1 MSESTNSISKG
12 IDTSIKHPVV
22 FIPSLAPMIVGI
34 LFQFLAYVVFP
45 MSILGVAYA
54 PNPALVWGGYVITII
69 VGFIAMLVT
78 VDMANDAASQQPPDF
93 RKSLN
98 VVTSR
103 FGVLLVAAIIAA
115 LCAITVILIPVALF
129 IVTIAIVDQTSAG
142 ESTSRAFNFV
152 IKNLGEVIVFMI
164 LVIVIEAIFGFV
176 FALIPVIGWLLGAV
190 FQWLSV
196 VVFTVA
202 AVHFYRALRQAAP
215 PPPPP
220 PP

>member
-1 MSESTNSISKG
+1 MSESTDSISKG
-12 IDTSIKHPVV
+12 IDTSIKHPIL
-22 FIPSLAPMIVGI
+22 FIPSLAPMIVTI
-34 LFQFLAYVVFP
+34 LFSLLAIIALPF
-45 MSILGVAYA
+45 SLGFVIAGYLL
-54 PNPALVWGGYVITII
+54 ALI

-78 VDMANDAASQQPPDF
+78 VDMANDAAGQQIPNLS
-93 RKSLN
+93 KSIN
-98 VVTSR
+98 TVTSR

-142 ESTSRAFNFV
+142 ESTSRAFSFV
-152 IKNLGEVIVFMI
+152 LKNLGEVIVFFI
-164 LVIVIEAIFGFV
+164 IVIVIDIIFGFV
-176 FALIPVIGWLLGAV
+176 FALIPVIGWFLGAV

-202 AVHFYRALRQAAP
+202 SVHFYRDLERAAP

-220 PP
+220 PPPPPA